1 MKKTASFLLACAMVL
16 TAFAGCSSGT
26 TSSTAGTSSAAG
38 EESATQS
45 EAASDEG
52 SGEKTTVQ
60 FWHSMS
66 GTNGDLINQLVS
78 DYNASQDA
86 VEVVATYQGSYADAA
101 AKAEQAIYAGN
112 APDILQVAQ
121 DNVGRLAANG
131 QFVDLLPY
139 MEQDGVDP
147 DDFVEAFVK
156 DAYYDDQL
164 VVVPFG
170 RSAQVL
176 YVNKTVL
183 DELGCDI
190 PTTWDE
196 LKEVANKCVVKDGDE
211 VTRYGLTIPFDQWYL
226 FALVQQAGGSF
237 FNEEE
242 TDLACIDDGTLKKSF
257 EFLLD
262 MQETGALY
270 FNDPTNDQ
278 STKMFTEGMSV
289 MMFNSSGGITGN
301 TATIG
306 DKFEMVVAPP
316 LKDEVQSMPTG
327 GCGFGIMTASQNPD
341 AAWDFVK
348 WYIQDEKGGLAFVL
362 GSGYLPFTKTMAES
376 DTIQNLWAEN
386 PNFKTA
392 YDALEFGD
400 DNYRITNLTPVIA
413 EFRTCMQAIML
424 DNGDID
430 SALNT
435 FRDATKT
442 VLAE

>member
-26 TSSTAGTSSAAG
+26 TSSTAGASSAAG

-86 VEVVATYQGSYADAA
+86 VEVVA
-101 AKAEQAIYAGN
+101 
-112 APDILQVAQ
+112 PDILQAAQ

-196 LKEVANKCVVKDGDE
+196 LKEVANKCVVKDGD
-211 VTRYGLTIPFDQWYL
+211 
-226 FALVQQAGGSF
+226 
-237 FNEEE
+237 
-242 TDLACIDDGTLKKSF
+242 
-257 EFLLD
+257 
-262 MQETGALY
+262 
-270 FNDPTNDQ
+270 
-278 STKMFTEGMSV
+278 
-289 MMFNSSGGITGN
+289 
-301 TATIG
+301 
-306 DKFEMVVAPP
+306 
-316 LKDEVQSMPTG
+316 
-327 GCGFGIMTASQNPD
+327 
-341 AAWDFVK
+341 
-348 WYIQDEKGGLAFVL
+348 
-362 GSGYLPFTKTMAES
+362 
-376 DTIQNLWAEN
+376 
-386 PNFKTA
+386 
-392 YDALEFGD
+392 
-400 DNYRITNLTPVIA
+400 
-413 EFRTCMQAIML
+413 
-424 DNGDID
+424 
-430 SALNT
+430 
-435 FRDATKT
+435 
-442 VLAE
+442 